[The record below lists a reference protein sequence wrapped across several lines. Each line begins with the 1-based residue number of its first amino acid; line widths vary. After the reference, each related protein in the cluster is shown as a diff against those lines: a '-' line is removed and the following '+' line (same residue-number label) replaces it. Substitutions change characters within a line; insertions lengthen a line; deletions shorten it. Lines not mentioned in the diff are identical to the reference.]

1 MKVIKIIIATIILL
15 GLAFF
20 SWCCMVISS
29 ELSREEEYKE
39 DKHKNK

>member
-29 ELSREEEYKE
+29 EMSKKETYEE
-39 DKHKNK
+39 DKNKNK